1 MVHASVF
8 SGIGGP
14 EVAAAMLGWENA
26 FHCDIN
32 PFGVAVLNYWFPKSK
47 SYGDVKKQS
56 FKNWGGRIDV
66 LTGGFPCQ
74 PFSNAGKRGG
84 ANDYRYLWP
93 EMFRVIQEVRPTWFV
108 GENVDGLTTMVE
120 PGTVTE
126 MGCETSLFG
135 EGDGL
140 YRYQSRDTFTIER
153 ICRDLESARYSVQPF
168 IIPACAVGAPH
179 RRDRVFIVAYNTDCG
194 DGCTKSGNAD
204 SAKGTQGV
212 QERNDLRQFGEPGTV
227 RPEMCETLENA
238 LRVGC
243 DCGQESEQGCIR
255 NEWNVGTGDSERI
268 CAESRTDS
276 ADTNGKGG
284 NARNQHVQSE
294 LADGTV
300 PISNGRVRSSSYANG
315 KGLEESQLSGRRENQ
330 EEGGAGLH
338 DRVERPHTCDNGRGD
353 FADTVREGLE
363 GMHEPGTKER
373 EEWLHLWGTAAG
385 YDFASDKELLPEN
398 RWANFPTVSPVHA
411 GNDGLPFDIS
421 DLSISFSKWRNGAIE
436 ACGNAIV
443 VQVMYEIFRAIESV
457 TLNQ

>member
-1 MVHASVF
+1 MIHASVF

-56 FKNWGGRIDV
+56 FKNWGGQIDV

-84 ANDYRYLWP
+84 ASDYRYLWP
-93 EMFRVIQEVRPTWFV
+93 EMLRVIQEVRPTWFV

-126 MGCETSLFG
+126 MGSESSLFG
-135 EGDGL
+135 EGDRL

-153 ICRDLESARYSVQPF
+153 ICRDLESARYTVQPF

-204 SAKGTQGV
+204 SAKESQGL
-212 QERNDLRQFGEPGTV
+212 QERHDLRKSGESGIV
-227 RPEMCETLENA
+227 RPEMCKVVENA
-238 LRVGC
+238 LCSGC
-243 DCGQESEQGCIR
+243 NCGQENEQGNIWNER
-255 NEWNVGTGDSERI
+255 NACARNSERL
-268 CAESRTDS
+268 CGEARTDS
-276 ADTNGKGG
+276 AYTNDARVESMRQLREDEVCESCTSSDPDGKGRKS
-284 NARNQHVQSE
+284 RNQHLQSK
-294 LADGTV
+294 LANGTIPV
-300 PISNGRVRSSSYANG
+300 SNGRVRSSADTKGESEARCKSEQRKIGSSQKG
-315 KGLEESQLSGRRENQ
+315 KSGRS
-330 EEGGAGLH
+330 GS
-338 DRVERPHTCDNGRGD
+338 PDNRGE
-353 FADTVREGLE
+353 FE
-363 GMHEPGTKER
+363 
-373 EEWLHLWGTAAG
+373 
-385 YDFASDKELLPEN
+385 SDKGLLPEN

-421 DLSISFSKWRNGAIE
+421 DLSISFPKWRNGAIE

-443 VQVMYEIFRAIESV
+443 VQVMYEIFRAIQEVS
-457 TLNQ
+457 NGKGKI